1 MLIDLYQ
8 CCNSSC
14 SLPYPFLRSTTP
26 QTHELVEEGPASL
39 FSSTNIFKLATQMSR
54 SFSIEAGLSVR
65 DMDNAF
71 VISKRYMPIAIV
83 LVREEE

>member
-1 MLIDLYQ
+1 
-8 CCNSSC
+8 
-14 SLPYPFLRSTTP
+14 
-26 QTHELVEEGPASL
+26 
-39 FSSTNIFKLATQMSR
+39 MSR